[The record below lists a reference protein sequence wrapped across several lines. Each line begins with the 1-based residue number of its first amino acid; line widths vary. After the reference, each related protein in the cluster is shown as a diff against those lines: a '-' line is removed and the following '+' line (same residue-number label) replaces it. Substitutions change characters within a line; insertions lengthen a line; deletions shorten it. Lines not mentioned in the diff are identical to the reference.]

1 MIKELKPTFMSEDGS
16 MLLNEDI
23 KDKIERIPLNEGK
36 ETLQE
41 IQLDCTIEEYMKEYN
56 CISME
61 DFNKEIDKL

>member
-16 MLLNEDI
+16 MVLNEDI
-23 KDKIERIPLNEGK
+23 QERINKIPLNEGK
-36 ETLQE
+36 ETLRE

-61 DFNKEIDKL
+61 DFNKKIDEL